1 MAEERVLQKVQN
13 CTLNFELE
21 NVKSVVKEALDA
33 GVRPEKIID
42 AMSRGMNIIGERYEK
57 HEYFLTELIM
67 AGETMKAGLEPLL
80 PYTETLTAKLKGVV
94 VMGTVQGDIH
104 DIGKNIVVAFLT
116 SAGFRVHDL
125 GVDVPAEKF
134 VEKAM
139 ETKAE
144 IVGMSTLYT
153 PFMPNMK
160 AVIEALKKAGI
171 RDRVKVIVGG
181 APVDES
187 YAREIGADAYGRDAV
202 EAVRICMKWVSK
214 SSYLDISF
222 EG

>member
-1 MAEERVLQKVQN
+1 MAEESVLRRVQN
-13 CTLNFELE
+13 CVLNLELE
-21 NVKSVVKEALDA
+21 NVKGVVEEALEA
-33 GVRPEKIID
+33 GVRPEEIIG
-42 AMSRGMNIIGERYEK
+42 AMSRGMNIVGERYE
-57 HEYFLTELIM
+57 EQDYFLAELIM

-80 PYTETLTAKLKGVV
+80 PYIETMTAKFKGVV

-134 VEKAM
+134 VEKAV
-139 ETKAE
+139 ETRAE

-153 PFMPNMK
+153 PFMPHMK

-214 SSYLDISF
+214 
-222 EG
+222 

>member
-1 MAEERVLQKVQN
+1 MAEESVLRRVQN
-13 CTLNFELE
+13 CVLNFELE
-21 NVKSVVKEALDA
+21 NVKSVVKEALEA
-33 GVRPEKIID
+33 GVRPEEIID
-42 AMSRGMNIIGERYEK
+42 AMSKGMKIIGERYEE

-80 PYTETLTAKLKGVV
+80 PYIETMNAKARGVV
-94 VMGTVQGDIH
+94 VMGTVKGDIH

-139 ETKAE
+139 ETRAE

-153 PFMPNMK
+153 PFMPHMK

-202 EAVRICMKWVSK
+202 EAVRICTKWVSK
-214 SSYLDISF
+214 
-222 EG
+222 

>member
-1 MAEERVLQKVQN
+1 MSEESFLQKVQN
-13 CTLNFELE
+13 CMLNFELE
-21 NVKSVVKEALDA
+21 NVKSVVKEALEA
-33 GVRPEKIID
+33 GVRPEEIID

-80 PYTETLTAKLKGVV
+80 PYIETMTAKLKGVV
-94 VMGTVQGDIH
+94 VMGTVEGDIH

-134 VEKAM
+134 VEKAV
-139 ETKAE
+139 ETRAE

-202 EAVRICMKWVSK
+202 EAVRICTRWVSK
-214 SSYLDISF
+214 
-222 EG
+222 